1 MNKNFWKAALNR
13 ALRTVAQ
20 TLVGS
25 IPTGVIVTAEMVK
38 GLNINA
44 LWAVL
49 AWLVTGLLAGLAS
62 ILTSLG
68 WGVPEANAPKVETRK
83 IYLDEDGREIDPRD
97 LQVEQD
103 GTVTVL
109 AYDDYYDDGSPKSKG
124 GVTFPESIDEP
135 CEACDLS
142 QYVDDDGGEDNAD
155 R

>member
-1 MNKNFWKAALNR
+1 MNKAFWKAALNR

-68 WGVPEANAPKVETRK
+68 WGIPEANSPEMNIRT
-83 IYLDEDGREIDPRD
+83 IYLDEEGREIDPND
-97 LQVEQD
+97 LQVEPD
-103 GTVTVL
+103 GTITVL

-124 GVTFPESIDEP
+124 GVTFPETVDEP
-135 CEACDLS
+135 CEDCNLTK
-142 QYVDDDGGEDNAD
+142 YVEGGMNDD
-155 R
+155 